1 MKQKNH
7 ALFLEDLKGKQSVR
21 ATFRLPKQVIDLLS
35 VIASQMGIKQK
46 SLFDLLVE
54 DPEVRKEVVAEA
66 KSYPQEKTDRLQKT
80 FVISR
85 SSQVTLDSL
94 ARKKNIPRD
103 ILVEVS
109 IRRLLPVIETELAKH
124 GNRKILLQDM
134 KNYLRQGRQL
144 LKKTEDFLGRNDQLY
159 AMIEHQVKICE
170 RNVAAIK
177 QIVEKG
183 KPMEKW

>member
-1 MKQKNH
+1 MTRKNH

-35 VIASQMGIKQK
+35 LIASQMGIKQK

-54 DPEVRKEVVAEA
+54 DPAVRKEVVEEA
-66 KSYPQEKTDRLQKT
+66 KSYPQEKSDRLQKT

-85 SSQVTLDSL
+85 SSLVTLDSL
-94 ARKKNIPRD
+94 AREKNIPRD
-103 ILVEVS
+103 VLVEVS
-109 IRRLLPVIETELAKH
+109 IRRLLPIIEAELEKH
-124 GNRKILLQDM
+124 GKRKILLQDM

-144 LKKTEDFLGRNDQLY
+144 LKKTENYLGRDDQLY
-159 AMIEHQVKICE
+159 AMVEHQVKISE
-170 RNVAAIK
+170 RNVAFIK

-183 KPMEKW
+183 KPMEEW